1 MRLSMHSKRL
11 NKKGASGPPSAGPVA
26 VLIFIIALFMA
37 IYILLLPQ
45 DDRDQLLNQ
54 NLTDDNDV
62 AERFGESL
70 FLLEP
75 KTTGI
80 IKPFSSDK
88 EVHDIDSVNLFIKE
102 EPEVELLANSLFVT
116 RTIFSDNSK
125 KLSFRSDDL
134 ELLDKVTLF
143 FNVFESEGRLIIL
156 VNNVEI
162 FNEPASGQQSV
173 TIPLISL
180 ERLNVIEFK
189 ASSPGAVIWSSN
201 KYRLSDIRLKQNFK
215 LENTKESRTF
225 VLTEAEAK
233 ENAKLSFEV
242 YCNNPSTS
250 RASRLKILI
259 NNKQIEE
266 EVIECTSVTKNIDVD
281 SEDLTE
287 GKNILMF
294 EVTKGDLLINNIELE
309 TKVKEGG
316 ALKYDFTVTE
326 EDFDD
331 ILSDIVE
338 AEIRFDFSSEDRKRA
353 TIDINGNKFTLDTK
367 DLSFSKTVSSFIR
380 EGNNFLRIT
389 PLNEFEVDNLEI
401 RLIE

>member
-75 KTTGI
+75 KATGI

-134 ELLDKVTLF
+134 ELLVK
-143 FNVFESEGRLIIL
+143 
-156 VNNVEI
+156 NVEI

-189 ASSPGAVIWSSN
+189 ASSPGAAIWSSN

-338 AEIRFDFSSEDRKRA
+338 AEIRFDFSSEYRKRA